1 MGTVPQEFVQGWS
14 KTPRYRAATIT
25 KAEGDDA
32 KARRV
37 KFIASDESVDR
48 YGDIIRVAGWDLA
61 NFRNN
66 PVLLFGHDSRSIIGR
81 VPEIGIEGRQLIA
94 TCEFRPE
101 GDSELA
107 DDIWRGVQGDFIR
120 ATSVGFLPTVEPKP
134 IRAEPD
140 EDGYAQITGF
150 EFIGQELLELSVVSV
165 PANPQALA
173 LARELRISEASQ
185 RRLFASDERAVARI
199 AAERRRQTITLA
211 RLRPGPFG
219 GTSP

>member
-1 MGTVPQEFVQGWS
+1 MGAEPQAVVQDWTT
-14 KTPRYRAATIT
+14 TPRYRAASIS
-25 KAEGDDA
+25 KAQGEDA

-37 KFIASDESVDR
+37 RFIASDESVDR
-48 YGDIIRVAGWDLA
+48 YGDIIRVAGWDLSH
-61 NFRNN
+61 FRNN

-81 VPEIGIEGRQLIA
+81 VPEIAIEGRQLIA
-94 TCEFRPE
+94 TAEFRPE

-140 EDGYAQITGF
+140 EEGYARLTGW

-185 RRLFASDERAVARI
+185 RLLFASDERAAARI
-199 AAERRRQTITLA
+199 AAERRRQSITLA
-211 RLRPGPFG
+211 RLRPG
-219 GTSP
+219 S